1 MAFSLF
7 NEDEKSKITD
17 SFNSLGIPQ
26 ETIQTTD
33 FMSYDSKDDDRKK
46 LDDEIIAKNKALED
60 IISNQRMEEN
70 QIKDDY
76 DSLGSRANRFL
87 QVFGA
92 GLRGDNASQVAQ
104 SLSDRLDK
112 RLQGAQA
119 RYKDQRDSAY
129 TQYKDLLARRE
140 ALNKADYDRQRDQ
153 AKDQQWEQE
162 FGLKTK
168 TQADQNAIQKA
179 QLDILRNQATDKKN
193 QETQALQNQEKL
205 EDASYDNLEKLG
217 QFALDP
223 QYFKKLSD
231 SGRRA
236 KGSEIY
242 FFNTKV
248 AEAMGIKPQEA
259 AKWIESNPSL
269 PRVDDTYTVSN
280 QKMTAILN
288 QLPGANRAKARKQEA
303 IKQDSIA
310 KTKEL
315 IDTANPGSF
324 ISFPSM
330 PNEQFLV
337 TADKTLFKDGKEYK
351 FDETGR
357 FVEVK

>member
-1 MAFSLF
+1 M
-7 NEDEKSKITD
+7 NY
-17 SFNSLGIPQ
+17 N
-26 ETIQTTD
+26 
-33 FMSYDSKDDDRKK
+33 Y
-46 LDDEIIAKNKALED
+46 DDEIKKIDEDIIARSKALED
-60 IISNQRMEEN
+60 IINNQRVEEN

-76 DSLGSRANRFL
+76 DSLGASAGRFL
-87 QVFGA
+87 DVFGA
-92 GLRGDNASQVAQ
+92 GLRGENASSVAQ
-104 SLSDRLDK
+104 AHRDRLDK
-112 RLQGAQA
+112 RLQNAQA
-119 RYKDQRDSAY
+119 RYKDQRDAAFN
-129 TQYKDLLARRE
+129 QYKDVLARRE
-140 ALNKADYDRQRDQ
+140 ALNKARYDQERDKV
-153 AKDQQWEQE
+153 KDQQWSQE

-168 TQADQNAIQKA
+168 TQADQDANQKA
-179 QLDILRNQATDKKN
+179 QLELLRNQATEKKN

-217 QFALDP
+217 RFALDP

-231 SGRRA
+231 SGRKA

-248 AEAMGIKPQEA
+248 AEAMGIKPQDA

-269 PRVDDTYTVSN
+269 PRVDDNYTVSN

-288 QLPGANRAKARKQEA
+288 QLPGANRARAKKQEA
-303 IKQDSIA
+303 IKQESIA

-351 FDETGR
+351 FDETGK

>member
-7 NEDEKSKITD
+7 NEDEKNKITD

-26 ETIQTTD
+26 ETVQTTD
-33 FMSYDSKDDDRKK
+33 FMSYDSKDDERKK

-129 TQYKDLLARRE
+129 SQYKDLLARRE
-140 ALNKADYDRQRDQ
+140 ALNKSDYDRQRDQ
-153 AKDQQWEQE
+153 AKDQQWEKE

-179 QLDILRNQATDKKN
+179 QLDLLRGQNAAKQNEAIQAQDQARKEKERQRRKLVRDLKFIDDGDYSDTNKVTGFLTDSTNAKK
-193 QETQALQNQEKL
+193 T
-205 EDASYDNLEKLG
+205 ASRINKWNKDFVRYDNPGVSEKDIPTLVKEYQKQG
-217 QFALDP
+217 LLLDP
-223 QYFKKLSD
+223 TD
-231 SGRRA
+231 SKETTIEKA
-236 KGSEIY
+236 K
-242 FFNTKV
+242 T
-248 AEAMGIKPQEA
+248 MGIGYGEPMKINGKVIINETY
-259 AKWIESNPSL
+259 ST
-269 PRVDDTYTVSN
+269 DT
-280 QKMTAILN
+280 
-288 QLPGANRAKARKQEA
+288 
-303 IKQDSIA
+303 
-310 KTKEL
+310 
-315 IDTANPGSF
+315 
-324 ISFPSM
+324 
-330 PNEQFLV
+330 
-337 TADKTLFKDGKEYK
+337 
-351 FDETGR
+351 ETGR
-357 FVEVK
+357 PIIIYKVKDRNGSESFEYEYDD

>member
-1 MAFSLF
+1 MVYSLF
-7 NEDEKSKITD
+7 DQDEKDKITE
-17 SFNSLGIPQ
+17 SFNSLGMPTGISVSESQ
-26 ETIQTTD
+26 QSTD
-33 FMSYDSKDDDRKK
+33 DVA
-46 LDDEIIAKNKALED
+46 LQNKALED
-60 IISNQRMEEN
+60 IIARQQKDE
-70 QIKDDY
+70 QAIKDDY

-92 GLRGDNASQVAQ
+92 GLRGENTSQVAKD
-104 SLSDRLDK
+104 LRDNLNTRLTN
-112 RLQGAQA
+112 A
-119 RYKDQRDSAY
+119 RNKYKDDRDAAYQRV
-129 TQYKDLLARRE
+129 KDTLARRE
-140 ALNKADYDRQRDQ
+140 ALAQAEYNRSRDQ
-153 AKDQQWEQE
+153 AKDKQWEQE
-162 FGLKTK
+162 FGLRTK
-168 TQADQNAIQKA
+168 TQADQDAIA
-179 QLDILRNQATDKKN
+179 REQLNLTRNQATEKKN
-193 QETQALQNQEKL
+193 QEIQSLQNQEKL

-288 QLPGANRAKARKQEA
+288 QLPGSNRARARKQEA

-315 IDTANPGSF
+315 IDGTNPGSF
-324 ISFPSM
+324 ISFPLM

>member
-1 MAFSLF
+1 MDYLNFDYT
-7 NEDEKSKITD
+7 DE
-17 SFNSLGIPQ
+17 
-26 ETIQTTD
+26 E
-33 FMSYDSKDDDRKK
+33 KK
-46 LDDEIIAKNKALED
+46 QLDNDILAKNKALED
-60 IISNQRMEEN
+60 IITNQTVEEN

-112 RLQGAQA
+112 RFQNAQA

-140 ALNKADYDRQRDQ
+140 ALNKAEYDRSRDQ
-153 AKDQQWEQE
+153 AKDKQWEQE
-162 FGLKTK
+162 FGLRTK
-168 TQADQNAIQKA
+168 TQADQDAIA
-179 QLDILRNQATDKKN
+179 REQLNLTRNQATEKKN
-193 QETQALQNQEKL
+193 QEIQSLQNQEKL

>member
-1 MAFSLF
+1 MAFNLF
-7 NEDEKSKITD
+7 DEDEKNKITD

-26 ETIQTTD
+26 ETVQTTD
-33 FMSYDSKDDDRKK
+33 FMSYDSKNDDRKK

-60 IISNQRMEEN
+60 IINNQRMEEN

-104 SLSDRLDK
+104 SL
-112 RLQGAQA
+112 
-119 RYKDQRDSAY
+119 
-129 TQYKDLLARRE
+129 
-140 ALNKADYDRQRDQ
+140 QRDQ
-153 AKDQQWEQE
+153 AKDKQWEKE
-162 FGLKTK
+162 FGLRTK

-315 IDTANPGSF
+315 IDGANPGSF

-330 PNEQFLV
+330 PDEKFLV
-337 TADKTLFKDGKEYK
+337 TSDKTLFKDGKEYK
-351 FDETGR
+351 FDETGK